1 MTAVA
6 CACHAKC
13 KMYSCYLC
21 LRTSFIMT
29 LFVMRKPVYHTSC
42 QSGIT
47 EGPWQDGWNNCLLL
61 ESLCITLHVSQY
73 HRGTMARRLESLFIM
88 RKPVSHT
95 VRSVRYYRGTM
106 ARRLESFL
114 VSILCRTNVGL
125 KFLDSVTMADEF
137 FHLIRHHVTLFG

>member
-1 MTAVA
+1 
-6 CACHAKC
+6 
-13 KMYSCYLC
+13 
-21 LRTSFIMT
+21 
-29 LFVMRKPVYHTSC
+29 
-42 QSGIT
+42 
-47 EGPWQDGWNNCLLL
+47 
-61 ESLCITLHVSQY
+61 
-73 HRGTMARRLESLFIM
+73 MARRLESLFIM